1 MRWTNIGIVTTKET
15 PAEAELISHQLLLRA
30 AYIKK
35 MSQGIFVYGHLAL
48 RVIRNLEIII
58 REELEKINAIEISM
72 PMVQPAD
79 LWKSTGRWNKMGDT
93 MLRFKNRTQQEFCL
107 GPTHEE
113 VVTEY
118 IKPFIKSYKNLPLNF
133 YQIQTKY
140 RDEIRPRFGLMRGRE
155 FIMKDAYS
163 FDVSVD
169 RAQQSYNSMYKVY
182 QNIFNRLGVSYRI
195 VEADTGNIGGNQS
208 HEFHLLADSGEDVL
222 LVSDTS
228 DFAANSE
235 ICKTLSL
242 LEKKNFFK
250 TQTATETTAKD
261 FQKLEQKLL
270 KTPNIKSI
278 ENLSKFLNLSADNL
292 VKTLFFNIK
301 TEKIVKKEVQQNI
314 EQVVILVRGDH
325 DVNPYKLKNF
335 FKAVEVELLLEK
347 EVKILTGASS
357 GSCGPINL
365 KSKTKIY
372 ADFSVEE
379 MSNYTVGANK
389 NDYHIQNV
397 NHSDFS
403 CEGFFDLRWAIA
415 GDLSP
420 DGKGKLVEY
429 KGIEAGH
436 IFYLGTAYSKKL
448 KAEFLDKNGKT
459 CPVEM
464 GCYGLGVSRLVQAIV
479 EQSHDDN
486 GIIWPIVL
494 APYKVHICLL
504 DPKDEDV
511 SKICEEVYQ
520 SLTSQGVS
528 VLLDDRKERPGFKF
542 KDADLLGMP
551 LRLTFGARSLKE
563 GGVELVER
571 KTQTKQL
578 LPLSEV
584 VKTIL
589 NKVRL

>member
-48 RVIRNLEIII
+48 KVIRNLEKII

-72 PMVQPAD
+72 PMVQGSD

-155 FIMKDAYS
+155 FLMKDAYS
-163 FDVSVD
+163 FDISVTE
-169 RAQQSYNSMYKVY
+169 AQQSYDNMYKVY
-182 QNIFNRLGVSYRI
+182 QNIFDRLGVSYRI
-195 VEADTGNIGGNQS
+195 VQADTGDIGGNQS

-235 ICKTLSL
+235 ICKTLST
-242 LEKKNFFK
+242 LEKQSFSKVKTSAKNI
-250 TQTATETTAKD
+250 T
-261 FQKLEQKLL
+261 KLDQKLL
-270 KTPNIKSI
+270 ETPNIKSI
-278 ENLSKFLNLSADNL
+278 EGLSKFLNISEDKL
-292 VKTLFFNIK
+292 VKTLFFNVR
-301 TEKIVKKEVQQNI
+301 TEKTIKKEVQKNE
-314 EQVVILVRGDH
+314 EQVVVLVRGDY
-325 DVNPYKLKNF
+325 DINPYKLKNF
-335 FKAVEVELLLEK
+335 FKASEIELLSEQ
-347 EVKILTGASS
+347 EVKVLTGANP

-365 KSKTKIY
+365 KSKAKIY

-379 MSNYTVGANK
+379 MANYIVGANK
-389 NDYHIQNV
+389 NDYHIQNA

-403 CEGFFDLRWAIA
+403 CEGFFDLRWATA

-436 IFYLGTAYSKKL
+436 IFYLGTTYSKKL
-448 KAEFLDKNGKT
+448 KAEFLDSNGKT

-486 GIIWPIVL
+486 GIIWPMAL

-504 DPKDEDV
+504 DPNDEEV
-511 SKICEEVYQ
+511 SKICEGIYN
-520 SLTSQGVS
+520 SLISEDIS

-571 KTQTKQL
+571 KTQEKQL
-578 LPLSEV
+578 LPLNTV

-589 NKVRL
+589 EKISL

>member
-1 MRWTNIGIVTTKET
+1 MRWTNIGITTTKEA
-15 PAEAELISHQLLLRA
+15 PVEAELISHQLLLRA

-48 RVIRNLEIII
+48 RVIRNLENII
-58 REELEKINAIEISM
+58 RQELDKANAVEISM
-72 PMVQPAD
+72 PMVQSAD
-79 LWKSTGRWNKMGDT
+79 LWKSTGRWDKMGDT

-155 FIMKDAYS
+155 FIMKDGYS
-163 FDVSVD
+163 FDTSAES
-169 RAQQSYNSMYKVY
+169 AQKSYDSMYKVY

-195 VEADTGNIGGNQS
+195 VQADTGDIGGNQS
-208 HEFHLLADSGEDVL
+208 HEFHLLAESGEDIL

-235 ICKTLSL
+235 ICKTLSF
-242 LEKKNFFK
+242 LEKQNF
-250 TQTATETTAKD
+250 AKSED
-261 FQKLEQKLL
+261 KDKESKKDLTKLDQKLL
-270 KTPNIKSI
+270 STPNIKSI
-278 ENLSKFLNLSADNL
+278 KDLSKFLNLKKDKL

-301 TEKIVKKEVQQNI
+301 TTQVEKKEVKQNIEKIVV
-314 EQVVILVRGDH
+314 LVRGDH
-325 DVNPYKLKNF
+325 DINTYKLKNF
-335 FKAVEVELLLEK
+335 FKALEVSLLTEE
-347 EVKILTGASS
+347 EVIALTGANP

-365 KSKTKIY
+365 KEKIKIY
-372 ADFSVEE
+372 ADFSIEK
-379 MSNYTVGANK
+379 MINYTVGANK

-397 NHSDFS
+397 NNSDFI
-403 CEGFFDLRWAIA
+403 CEGFFDFRLAVA

-420 DGKGKLVEY
+420 DGKGRLVEY

-436 IFYLGTAYSKKL
+436 IFYLGTTYSKKL
-448 KAEFLDKNGKT
+448 KAEFLDSNGKT

-479 EQSHDDN
+479 EQSHDEN
-486 GIIWPIVL
+486 GIIWPMIL

-504 DPKDEDV
+504 DPKDEEI
-511 SKICEEVYQ
+511 SKLCDDIYKDLI
-520 SLTSQGVS
+520 SKGVS

-571 KTQTKQL
+571 KTQEKQL
-578 LPLSEV
+578 IKLNEV
-584 VKTIL
+584 VETIL
-589 NKVRL
+589 KKVKQ

>member
-1 MRWTNIGIVTTKET
+1 MRWTNIGIVTTKEV

-35 MSQGIFVYGHLAL
+35 ISQGIFVYGHLAL
-48 RVIRNLEIII
+48 KVIRNLESII
-58 REELEKINAIEISM
+58 REEMEKANAVEIFM

-79 LWKSTGRWNKMGDT
+79 LWKTTGRWNKMGDT

-163 FDVSVD
+163 FDINLEQ
-169 RAQQSYNSMYKVY
+169 AQKSYYDMYKTY
-182 QNIFNRLGVSYRI
+182 QNIFNRLGVVYRI
-195 VEADTGNIGGNQS
+195 VQADTGDIGGSQS
-208 HEFHLLADSGEDVL
+208 HEFHLLADSGEDML
-222 LVSDTS
+222 LVSDAS

-235 ICKTLSL
+235 ICKTLSTK
-242 LEKKNFFK
+242 ER
-250 TQTATETTAKD
+250 
-261 FQKLEQKLL
+261 QKLFKENFNKEEVKKLKQKLVE
-270 KTPNIKSI
+270 TPNIKSI
-278 ENLSKFLNLSADNL
+278 ADLSKFLSIKEDQL

-301 TEKIVKKEVQQNI
+301 TEKTVKKETQECI
-314 EQVVILVRGDH
+314 EPVVILVRGDY
-325 DVNPYKLKNF
+325 DVNPYKLKNLL
-335 FKAVEVELLLEK
+335 KATEVELLSEK
-347 EVKILTGASS
+347 EVIALTGANP
-357 GSCGPINL
+357 GSCGPVNL
-365 KSKTKIY
+365 KGQAKIY

-379 MSNYTVGANK
+379 LVNYTVGANK
-389 NDYHIQNV
+389 TDYHMQNV

-403 CEGFFDLRWAIA
+403 CKEFFDLRWAVA

-429 KGIEAGH
+429 RGIEAGH
-436 IFYLGTAYSKKL
+436 IFYLGTTYSEKL
-448 KAEFLDKNGKT
+448 KAEFLDSNGKT

-464 GCYGLGVSRLVQAIV
+464 GCYGMGVSRLMQAIV
-479 EQSHDDN
+479 EQSHDED
-486 GIIWPIVL
+486 GMIWPMAL

-504 DPKDEDV
+504 DPKDEQV

-520 SLTSQGVS
+520 ALISEGVS

-571 KTQTKQL
+571 KTHDKKL
-578 LPLSEV
+578 LPVNTV

-589 NKVRL
+589 EKIKL